1 MVDVLK
7 CILSILLCCI
17 PSLSHAAPKPDNTAK
32 TKVTHEALRK
42 QGIIGAQRILAPL
55 SSKPAQKGEGP
66 KIAANALRTYF
77 AVRWGWRSDKE
88 ARKEWRKIWKAMAT
102 WNPKVLYRKLRY
114 KQVRHRFAATIK
126 DFGLTYTLP
135 KKGQPFSNKLG
146 KGGVSVHVKT
156 LPRKNARS
164 ERTYLYNFKAQMNM
178 LPVRVEGFDPIVLDF
193 MRKITSPSL
202 SLKPTPPLQAEFS
215 PSLKGQSRKI
225 LEWLN
230 ALFPRGIKK
239 LLRFAEIS
247 HILTPLGKGR
257 YKIDFQWRWRLKNF
271 IKDYPGIRKSINNK
285 KRKFYVLTDFFDM
298 QQRRWLRWNYKRSE
312 WRISLF
318 GIMTPKGLLMCNE
331 DWKPISKPWRPTQNL
346 HSDWITRTHFRFASS
361 SMGAEISDIV
371 LRWKVR
377 KLKNGASLSLAL
389 KQAPKLKIIGGE
401 ILRILA
407 RLVIPGGVER
417 MFKMFMH
424 NTAHADR
431 GKGFRMTWSLKR
443 HKETSRIHFDMTMPL
458 KHNPILASIL
468 RIMSSFR
475 RTRRRARRRRPL
487 KKRTA
492 RKKRKRVVS
501 KRRRRK
507 YRRRRRRKRYPSM
520 WIRVYKQLPRD
531 LIEAS
536 KPL

>member
-1 MVDVLK
+1 
-7 CILSILLCCI
+7 
-17 PSLSHAAPKPDNTAK
+17 
-32 TKVTHEALRK
+32 
-42 QGIIGAQRILAPL
+42 
-55 SSKPAQKGEGP
+55 
-66 KIAANALRTYF
+66 
-77 AVRWGWRSDKE
+77 
-88 ARKEWRKIWKAMAT
+88 
-102 WNPKVLYRKLRY
+102 
-114 KQVRHRFAATIK
+114 
-126 DFGLTYTLP
+126 
-135 KKGQPFSNKLG
+135 
-146 KGGVSVHVKT
+146 
-156 LPRKNARS
+156 
-164 ERTYLYNFKAQMNM
+164 
-178 LPVRVEGFDPIVLDF
+178 
-193 MRKITSPSL
+193 
-202 SLKPTPPLQAEFS
+202 
-215 PSLKGQSRKI
+215 
-225 LEWLN
+225 
-230 ALFPRGIKK
+230 
-239 LLRFAEIS
+239 
-247 HILTPLGKGR
+247 
-257 YKIDFQWRWRLKNF
+257 
-271 IKDYPGIRKSINNK
+271 
-285 KRKFYVLTDFFDM
+285 
-298 QQRRWLRWNYKRSE
+298 
-312 WRISLF
+312 
-318 GIMTPKGLLMCNE
+318 
-331 DWKPISKPWRPTQNL
+331 
-346 HSDWITRTHFRFASS
+346 
-361 SMGAEISDIV
+361 MGAEISDIV

-520 WIRVYKQLPRD
+520 WIRVYKQLHRD